1 MTPNNSEPN
10 QRNVSVH
17 FNDINQGY
25 WPRILDVPK
34 RILELWPYVLIFISL
49 AGFVYLFAGAR

>member
-10 QRNVSVH
+10 QRNFSAH
-17 FNDINQGY
+17 FGDGNQGY

-34 RILELWPYVLIFISL
+34 RIIELWPYVLIFVSL